1 MIYKIINYID
11 RSKAR
16 FNPKL
21 IYWVFIACDIVSL
34 ILQSA
39 GGALSSDASGNSGM
53 GVNIA
58 LAGLAFQVATLTAF
72 ICICIDYARIS
83 ASTWRRTP
91 LSTPFKIFVSCL
103 SLATLTIFIRCIF
116 RVVELSNGYS
126 RQSKFIRDQ
135 GLFIGLEMVM
145 IIIAALALIG
155 AHPGLVFNKHSR
167 KGSENTIVAENE
179 IKDIDSSDQERL

>member
-11 RSKAR
+11 ATKAR

-21 IYWVFIACDIVSL
+21 IYWVFIGCDIISL

-39 GGALSSDASGNSGM
+39 GGALSSDSTGNSGM

-58 LAGLAFQVATLTAF
+58 LGGLAFQVATLTAF

-83 ASTWRRTP
+83 APSWKRTP
-91 LSTPFKIFVSCL
+91 LSTPFQIFVACL
-103 SLATLTIFIRCIF
+103 SLATITIFIRCVF

-126 RQSKFIRDQ
+126 RQSKYIREP
-135 GLFIGLEMVM
+135 GLFIGLEMCM
-145 IIIAALALIG
+145 IVIAAVALVG
-155 AHPGLVFNKHSR
+155 AHPGLAFEKHSR
-167 KGSENTIVAENE
+167 KGSERTIVAEDE
-179 IKDIDSSDQERL
+179 IKDIDASDQER